1 LEKYTEDPDKFM
13 VKFLI
18 LALGFDLTWR
28 DIQFLLVNCCTPTER
43 EKILTAANR
52 EAEEAFAKDPI
63 GQHTG
68 DVTVPITEPHW
79 DYNTSGR
86 MWRRANML
94 EAILREIRQEPQ
106 SL

>member
-1 LEKYTEDPDKFM
+1 
-13 VKFLI
+13 LI
-18 LALGFDLTWR
+18 LLGGTFSSSWSTVALLQKGK
-28 DIQFLLVNCCTPTER
+28 
-43 EKILTAANR
+43 KILTAANR

-63 GQHTG
+63 GRHTG
-68 DVTVPITEPHW
+68 DVTIPITELHW

-94 EAILREIRQEPQ
+94 EAILREIKQEPK